1 MSDDAAHLTRLPEHP
16 ELREIAL
23 AIEGAGVSAEILDS
37 SFRTVYFSTEWA
49 RVVGLS
55 EEDIDRMYG
64 KSQIVRTLEADHDI
78 LNLPPESSL
87 AWWRHNVPI
96 MRRYLEPGDP
106 DFDAVFD
113 ARAEAAARAK
123 PVDAA
128 PRAWYDTLA
137 YSPEMRMRS
146 SILGDL
152 STLSLR
158 INDDAGQLLAVVTF
172 NRTAMPESLLT
183 RLGRGDQRLFERMD
197 RVSEP
202 GRRPAAILFADLE
215 ASGALSRRLSSRGY
229 FDLIRD
235 LTDLIDSS
243 VVDRD
248 GIVGKHAGDG
258 GSALFLAADFDDSES
273 AAARAA
279 IEAARA
285 IRDGAEHL
293 GPDDITVKLNIGV
306 HWGATLMVGQVATRG
321 RLEVTALGDQMNEG
335 ARIEAAAKDG
345 SILASKDLIE
355 RLDADDAQATGLD
368 PGAIAYIPLGELD
381 GASDKAIRDA
391 GTIPVTAI

>member
-1 MSDDAAHLTRLPEHP
+1 MSHDPAYLTRLPEHP

-23 AIEGAGVSAEILDS
+23 AIEGAGMSAEIQDS
-37 SFRTVYFSTEWA
+37 SFRTVYFSSEWA
-49 RVVGLS
+49 RVTGLT
-55 EEDIDRMYG
+55 EEDIRRMYG
-64 KSQIVRTLEADHDI
+64 MSQIVRTLEDDDI
-78 LNLPPESSL
+78 LVLPPESGV
-87 AWWRHNVPI
+87 AWWRHNVPV

-106 DFDAVFD
+106 DFDAVFG
-113 ARAEAAARAK
+113 ARAEAAARVK

-137 YSPEMRMRS
+137 YSAEMRMRS

-152 STLSLR
+152 STLMLR
-158 INDDAGQLLAVVTF
+158 INDDGGRFVGVVTF

-243 VVDRD
+243 VIERG

-258 GSALFLAADFDDSES
+258 GSALFLTGDFDGSES

-293 GPDDITVKLNIGV
+293 GPDDVAVKLNIGV

-335 ARIEAAAKDG
+335 ARIEAAAKG
-345 SILASKDLIE
+345 GTILASKDLIE
-355 RLDADDAQATGLD
+355 RLDAEDAQATGLD
-368 PGAIAYIPLGELD
+368 PDAIAYIPLGELD

-391 GTIPVTAI
+391 GSIAVAAI